1 MAEEIMSTPELA
13 LSQSDLRRLEQ
24 LANASGRTPRGMLKY
39 VLRDGFV
46 ATERAVA
53 AVGAGRNDVANGRT
67 PSKEA
72 VTKQAKEL
80 VTQYATKKK
89 AA

>member
-1 MAEEIMSTPELA
+1 MSAPELA

-24 LANASGRTPRGMLKY
+24 LAKASGRTPRGMLKY

-53 AVGAGRNDVANGRT
+53 AVVVGRNNVFNGRT
-67 PSKEA
+67 TSNDA
-72 VTKQAKEL
+72 VMKQAKEL
-80 VTQYATKKK
+80 VTQYVTKKK

>member
-1 MAEEIMSTPELA
+1 MSAPELA

-24 LANASGRTPRGMLKY
+24 LAKAAGRTPRAMLKY

-46 ATERAVA
+46 ATERAVT
-53 AVGAGRNDVANGRT
+53 AVGAGRDDVANGRT
-67 PSKEA
+67 TSNDT
-72 VTKQAKEL
+72 VMNQAKEL
-80 VTQYATKKK
+80 VAQYVTKKK

>member
-1 MAEEIMSTPELA
+1 MSAPELA

-24 LANASGRTPRGMLKY
+24 LAKASGRTPRAMLKY

-46 ATERAVA
+46 ATERVVG
-53 AVGAGRNDVANGRT
+53 AVGAGRDDVANGRT
-67 PSKEA
+67 TSNDA
-72 VTKQAKEL
+72 VMKQAKEL

>member
-1 MAEEIMSTPELA
+1 MSAPELA

-24 LANASGRTPRGMLKY
+24 LAKASGRTPRAMLKY

-46 ATERAVA
+46 ATERAVG

-67 PSKEA
+67 TSNDA
-72 VTKQAKEL
+72 VMRQAKEL

>member
-1 MAEEIMSTPELA
+1 MSAPELA

-24 LANASGRTPRGMLKY
+24 LAKASGRTPRAMLKY

-46 ATERAVA
+46 ATERVVA
-53 AVGAGRNDVANGRT
+53 AVGAGRDDVANGRT
-67 PSKEA
+67 TSNGA
-72 VTKQAKEL
+72 VMKQAKEL
-80 VTQYATKKK
+80 VGQYATKKK